1 MKLSLTRRSFL
12 AGSAAL
18 GASSLVS
25 PRPSHATATPLRGLV
40 IMAQFPDMSL
50 RIDQGYV
57 DSRFQSLDAYLQ
69 EMSYGAKSLDTKLS
83 GWRMM
88 PDPLSRY
95 AISPVNLQV
104 DKGRVAK
111 LVQDAIDVVDGDY
124 DFSAFDYM
132 AVFMRARF
140 LDYGMVGL
148 CGYPGMLG
156 WQSDVPFKSRS
167 GKQVP
172 GGVAIFT
179 VSAHLGTLFHDCAH
193 VWGGVRDGKR
203 MVPCLYDHDL
213 QIRYPT
219 LDKGW
224 ANALINM
231 GFWDPMSCHAYKR
244 DLPPPGISSWTK
256 LRLGWLDPGKVREFA
271 PSETSAEILLGP
283 LEDGASEVLAVRIPA
298 LDGTF
303 LLIENR
309 QPIGGFD
316 PHLPGSGVLIMRADD
331 KIGECR
337 HGRAPVRLVDANPSH
352 PYLTGAAFDVGGRDF
367 YVDAQAGVE
376 IKILERVNY
385 ARRIAV
391 RRLS

>member
-1 MKLSLTRRSFL
+1 MRHPLSRRNFL

-18 GASSLVS
+18 GAASLAPTRRS
-25 PRPSHATATPLRGLV
+25 MGAATALRGLV
-40 IMAQFPDMSL
+40 IMVQFPDVSL

-57 DSRFQSLDAYLQ
+57 DSRFQSLDAYVQ

-104 DKGRVAK
+104 DKSRVTK
-111 LVQDAIDVVDGDY
+111 LIQDAIDVVDGDY

-140 LDYGMVGL
+140 VDYGMVGL

-156 WQSDVPFKSRS
+156 WQSGVPFKSRS
-167 GKQVP
+167 GQQVP

-193 VWGGVRDGKR
+193 VWGGVQDGKR
-203 MVPCLYDHDL
+203 RVPCLYDHDL
-213 QIRYPT
+213 QVLYPT
-219 LDKGW
+219 LDRGW

-256 LRLGWLDPGKVREFA
+256 LRLGWLDGGKVREFGL
-271 PSETSAEILLGP
+271 AESSGEIVLGP
-283 LEDGASEVLAVRIPA
+283 LEDGSFETLAVRIPMT
-298 LDGTF
+298 DGTF
-303 LLIENR
+303 LLVENR

-331 KIGECR
+331 KVGECR
-337 HGRAPVRLVDANPSH
+337 HGRAPVRLVNADPSH
-352 PYLTGAAFDVGGRDF
+352 PFLTGAAFDVGGRDA
-367 YVDAQAGVE
+367 YTSVQDGVE
-376 IKILERVNY
+376 IKVLERLNH

-391 RRLS
+391 RRLT